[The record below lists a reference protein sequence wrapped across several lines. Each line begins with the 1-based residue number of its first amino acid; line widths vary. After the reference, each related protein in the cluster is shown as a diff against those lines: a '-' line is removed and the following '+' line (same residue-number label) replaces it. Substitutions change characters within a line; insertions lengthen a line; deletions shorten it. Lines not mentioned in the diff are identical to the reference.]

1 MDWDNLNG
9 GTMKHPKGA
18 AIALALTT
26 SLFLAACGGDEGE
39 GDSGSDT
46 IRVTLANHVWTETIK
61 EAIPQFEE
69 ETGLTVEITQLGEDQ
84 LSDQYNVKLNAGSE
98 DLDVMMYRPL
108 QEGKLFATN
117 GWMADLTERVE
128 SNADWDWSDFQEGP
142 KSATTHE
149 DTVVGVPIITERE
162 VLYYRKDLL
171 EKSGYDAP
179 PQTLDELKEMALKI
193 KQDNP
198 GTAGFVARTARTAAV
213 TQFSSYLFSYGGDF
227 EVDGQAAVGSDEAI
241 AAYDM
246 YSSLIREAGPENV
259 STDMGW
265 PDSMAIFQQ
274 GQAAF
279 LTEAD
284 SLYRN
289 ATDPEKSKVAENVGF
304 APFPEGP
311 AGRRSYNIPSWAL
324 GINEGSQNKDN
335 AWKFIEWAT
344 SQEQA
349 LALQQAGNPSARNSV
364 WENAESTKN
373 DPADLV
379 EASKGSAENGVGHD
393 RPLVTRVAEAREI
406 VGQPIVDGITGKDVA
421 ESAQTAQE
429 AFQQFLDSE

>member
-1 MDWDNLNG
+1 
-9 GTMKHPKGA
+9 MKHPKGA

-39 GDSGSDT
+39 GDGASGSDT

-227 EVDGQAAVGSDEAI
+227 EVDGQAAVGSDEAV

-289 ATDPEKSKVAENVGF
+289 ATDPEKSKVADSVGF

-421 ESAQTAQE
+421 ESASAAQE

>member
-1 MDWDNLNG
+1 
-9 GTMKHPKGA
+9 MKHPKGA

-39 GDSGSDT
+39 GDGGSDT
-46 IRVTLANHVWTETIK
+46 IRVTLANHVWTDTIK

-279 LTEAD
+279 HTEAD

-289 ATDPEKSKVAENVGF
+289 ATDPEKSKVADNVGF

-421 ESAQTAQE
+421 ESASAAQE

>member
-1 MDWDNLNG
+1 
-9 GTMKHPKGA
+9 MKHPKGA

-39 GDSGSDT
+39 GDSSGSDT
-46 IRVTLANHVWTETIK
+46 IRVTLANHVWTDTIK

>member
-1 MDWDNLNG
+1 
-9 GTMKHPKGA
+9 MKHPKGA

-26 SLFLAACGGDEGE
+26 SLFLAACGGGDGE

-128 SNADWDWSDFQEGP
+128 SNADWDWNDFQEGP

-193 KQDNP
+193 KEDNP

-289 ATDPEKSKVAENVGF
+289 ATDPEKSKVADSVGF

-421 ESAQTAQE
+421 ESASAAQE